1 MWTQFTERARKVVFF
16 AQEEA
21 AKFDEHYVSTEH
33 LLLGLLRDPSA
44 QLKSLLD
51 EVDIVG
57 RSPDGVAK
65 RIRAEITTQMLRRS
79 AQLHKGSD
87 EMTLNPRAKRVID
100 LAYDEV
106 RSMGVNYLHDTHLF
120 LGLLREGDGLAG
132 RVLAKCGFDL
142 HQSREFLRSEKSVL
156 ATINNV
162 NPNLLKLEPHDFEPS
177 KSDSNNDDK
186 IKTLKM
192 LKLSAIEAVSKVF
205 DDLIKGI
212 QKS

>member
-21 AKFDEHYVSTEH
+21 AKFNEHYVSTEH

-44 QLKSLLD
+44 QLNSLLD
-51 EVDIVG
+51 EVSISKNLG
-57 RSPDGVAK
+57 GAVAT
-65 RIRAEITTQMLRRS
+65 IRAETTTHMLQRT
-79 AQLHKGSD
+79 APINKGSQD
-87 EMTLNPRAKRVID
+87 MTLTPRAKRAID

-106 RSMGVNYLHDTHLF
+106 RGMGVNYLHDTHLF

-142 HQSREFLRSEKSVL
+142 HQSREFLRSEKSIIT
-156 ATINNV
+156 TIHSV
-162 NPNLLKLEPHDFEPS
+162 NPSPLTLEPHDFEPS
-177 KSDSNNDDK
+177 ESCGSNSDDK
-186 IKTLKM
+186 IQTLKM

-205 DDLIKGI
+205 DDLITSI

>member
-16 AQEEA
+16 AHEEV
-21 AKFDEHYVSTEH
+21 AKYNEHYVSTEH

-51 EVDIVG
+51 EFDNSKNSG
-57 RSPDGVAK
+57 GVAK
-65 RIRAEITTQMLRRS
+65 RISAETTTQMLQRG
-79 AQLHKGSD
+79 APLNKGSED
-87 EMTLNPRAKRVID
+87 MTLTPRAKRAID

-106 RSMGVNYLHDTHLF
+106 RGMGVNYLHDTHLF

-142 HQSREFLRSEKSVL
+142 HHSREFLRSEKCIL

-162 NPNLLKLEPHDFEPS
+162 NPLKLEPHDFEPAES
-177 KSDSNNDDK
+177 NSDDDK
-186 IKTLKM
+186 IQTLKM

-205 DDLIKGI
+205 DDLIKSI